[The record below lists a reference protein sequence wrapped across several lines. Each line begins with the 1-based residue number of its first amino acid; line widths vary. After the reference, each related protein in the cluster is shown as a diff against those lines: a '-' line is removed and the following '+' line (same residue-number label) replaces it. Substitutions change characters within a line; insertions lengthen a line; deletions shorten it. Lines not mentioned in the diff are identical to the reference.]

1 MLALETKDPSAICQK
16 PTGKVVSGGT
26 GLETR
31 SGEAKAGESPHTQVY
46 VLTHK
51 STEVVLH
58 FYLTTGNALAFM
70 LAYTWCPFIRSERV
84 GG

>member
-1 MLALETKDPSAICQK
+1 M
-16 PTGKVVSGGT
+16 SGGT

-58 FYLTTGNALAFM
+58 FYLTIGNVLAFI
-70 LAYTWCPFIRSERV
+70 LVYT
-84 GG
+84 